1 MPESQINHT
10 DGFGSVVHFIQRC
23 YDHKWGFH
31 RLYIT
36 GVAGVFEPVPEEIG
50 TNMEMID
57 KPPIELIKT
66 AMIAYDYAN
75 QRIIFMLKDMDTSF
89 VLSLP
94 ENRWNTAVF
103 GRVKSVVNI
112 FPYSYV
118 HIEDRIVRLTDIYD
132 YSSEVINKGIVV
144 TRALKL
150 DTLQLKRLMD
160 MSVQG
165 IFSGKQKMILFA
177 SQDGKKWYK
186 IGKRRPDV
194 WER

>member
-1 MPESQINHT
+1 M
-10 DGFGSVVHFIQRC
+10 
-23 YDHKWGFH
+23 
-31 RLYIT
+31 
-36 GVAGVFEPVPEEIG
+36 
-50 TNMEMID
+50 
-57 KPPIELIKT
+57 
-66 AMIAYDYAN
+66 
-75 QRIIFMLKDMDTSF
+75 
-89 VLSLP
+89 LSLP

-165 IFSGKQKMILFA
+165 IFSGKQK
-177 SQDGKKWYK
+177 
-186 IGKRRPDV
+186 
-194 WER
+194 